1 MHPQASTVPG
11 PHGPGYHPQDAP
23 DGGWPPPDP
32 ASRTVGQQ
40 AAGPP
45 PPPATTSRGGPCRS
59 WRDRLPEITATIG
72 TVLVVSAITG
82 FVTSTWDE
90 LTLLHRAV
98 TMAAVAVGLT
108 VAGVYAESAS
118 RRSLDRV
125 VSLVYLSASVSV
137 AASGTLLGLA
147 TDPGAGRLAIAAGG
161 LLAAVH
167 AGWVLL
173 RDQASPTRALGVIA
187 AVLYA
192 AGPVG
197 HSIADRFSTM
207 DVLDLGLPLV
217 GMADPTLTS
226 DRFLIPGVAWAVIGV
241 ALLAAAVHLPDR
253 TRRVAQTAATFVLF
267 AAALML
273 NVLTDPVGAFAALCI
288 VLGYAVYGWLADHAG
303 MQVVGAVGVLI
314 AGIRVLWGLFSGQL
328 VITVAV
334 LGVGLVLL
342 VWSVRAA
349 RARADDTS
357 APDPRQPT
365 SAGTEGRPAAKR
377 PSPPGR

>member
-1 MHPQASTVPG
+1 MYPESSTVPG
-11 PHGPGYHPQDAP
+11 PHGPGHPAP
-23 DGGWPPPDP
+23 GASGAAWPAPDP
-32 ASRTVGQQ
+32 AERVARREG
-40 AAGPP
+40 AGPP
-45 PPPATTSRGGPCRS
+45 PPPGPTPLTAPRRG

-173 RDQASPTRALGVIA
+173 RDQSSPTRALGVIA
-187 AVLYA
+187 ALLYA

-197 HSIADRFSTM
+197 QSIADRFSTM
-207 DVLDLGLPLV
+207 SVIDLGLPLV
-217 GMADPTLTS
+217 GMADPTLQS
-226 DRFLIPGVAWAVIGV
+226 DTFLIPGVAWAAIGV
-241 ALLAAAVHLPDR
+241 ALLAAAVRLPDR
-253 TRRVAQTAATFVLF
+253 TRRVTQTTATVVLF

-303 MQVVGAVGVLI
+303 MQVVGAIGVLI

-334 LGVGLVLL
+334 LAVGLALL
-342 VWSVRAA
+342 IWSVRAA
-349 RARADDTS
+349 RARADGVTDLH
-357 APDPRQPT
+357 
-365 SAGTEGRPAAKR
+365 EPASGGDHR
-377 PSPPGR
+377 

>member
-1 MHPQASTVPG
+1 MHPEPSTVPG
-11 PHGPGYHPQDAP
+11 PHGPGHPAPDAP
-23 DGGWPPPDP
+23 GGAWPAPDP
-32 ASRTVGQQ
+32 ADRSAGTPTNRTVGRPSG
-40 AAGPP
+40 GPP
-45 PPPATTSRGGPCRS
+45 PPPGTTRPPAPRRS

-82 FVTSTWDE
+82 FVTSTWEE

-108 VAGVYAESAS
+108 VAGVYAEAAS
-118 RRSLDRV
+118 RRSLGRV

-161 LLAAVH
+161 VLAAVH
-167 AGWVLL
+167 ASWVLL
-173 RDQASPTRALGVIA
+173 RDQGSPTRALGVIA
-187 AVLYA
+187 ALLYA

-197 HSIADRFSTM
+197 QSIADRFSTM
-207 DVLDLGLPLV
+207 DVIDLGLPLV
-217 GMADPTLTS
+217 GMADPTLSS
-226 DRFLIPGVAWAVIGV
+226 DSFLLPGVAWAVIGV
-241 ALLAAAVHLPDR
+241 ALLAVAVRLPDR
-253 TRRVAQTAATFVLF
+253 TRRVTQTTATLVLF

-288 VLGYAVYGWLADHAG
+288 VLGYAVYGWLTDHPG
-303 MQVVGAVGVLI
+303 MQVVGAIGVLI

-328 VITVAV
+328 AITVTV
-334 LGVGLVLL
+334 LGVGLALL

-349 RARADDTS
+349 RGRADDDGS
-357 APDPRQPT
+357 SEEPR
-365 SAGTEGRPAAKR
+365 AGAEGR
-377 PSPPGR
+377 